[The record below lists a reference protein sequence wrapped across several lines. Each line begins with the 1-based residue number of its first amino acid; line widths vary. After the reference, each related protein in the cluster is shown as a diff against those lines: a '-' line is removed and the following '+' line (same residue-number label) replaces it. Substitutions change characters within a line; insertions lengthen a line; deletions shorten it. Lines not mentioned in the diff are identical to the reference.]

1 MPPAP
6 TPRPP
11 PAPQRHL
18 APSGSGRPL
27 PAPPPTTAQ
36 DRIRQPWSEVQR
48 GCSVLI
54 ITCLPTLMTAAAC
67 PLGSAT
73 HDERAA
79 VLNHCPV
86 QSVAPHLPLLLAG
99 RLRRLLQRGP
109 GLRGGEGVPPT
120 PQEQQGQAQLH
131 QRHIS
136 HLVLAAPWWSFRRW
150 GGGGGGAQWHGT
162 VVRECQGGCGL
173 EGVHGMVLP
182 QEVIRHTQA
191 CTGGWMQQRV
201 SGGSDCTRCCA
212 AATPWPR

>member
-1 MPPAP
+1 MVIAVTLPPQRRPLQHLQHHCHPGGPGIAAMPPAP

-150 GGGGGGAQWHGT
+150 GGGRGCT
-162 VVRECQGGCGL
+162 VA
-173 EGVHGMVLP
+173 
-182 QEVIRHTQA
+182 RH
-191 CTGGWMQQRV
+191 
-201 SGGSDCTRCCA
+201 RC
-212 AATPWPR
+212 P